1 MQPRQ
6 LGLVFCSENNNAK
19 QALPDQK
26 DSRKLEISVLVYG
39 KRRLLW
45 SRIKKWA
52 ENEQGV
58 FMHTYTDTHF
68 LLFAGQNC
76 LQTWSFCFCPAET
89 GDCHVVQRQ
98 CAGGKRLSSCKY
110 RLGTT
115 AQELLH
121 RTALNMSAIVPK
133 MSTTKGTTKV
143 LHQTGEVWTGVSSK
157 LRDKEICGHHLKD
170 IHIPHSLKAS
180 ANHSIF

>member
-45 SRIKKWA
+45 SRIKKRA

-98 CAGGKRLSSCKY
+98 CAGGKRLSSRKY

-121 RTALNMSAIVPK
+121 STALNMTSAIVPK
-133 MSTTKGTTKV
+133 TSTTKV
-143 LHQTGEVWTGVSSK
+143 LHWTGEVWTDISSK
-157 LRDKEICGHHLKD
+157 LRDKKICGHYLKN
-170 IHIPHSLKAS
+170 IHVPHSLKAS